1 MVYTEHKGKVN
12 NYKEKIMKERHW
24 SAESTLNTLYIG
36 NELYMGT
43 ELWYVNE
50 GSASVCMYTCVC
62 RLHKILR
69 GLNNWAKVFKMSS
82 YK

>member
-1 MVYTEHKGKVN
+1 MVIDREVKYVVYTEHKGKVN

-50 GSASVCMYTCVC
+50 GSASVCMYVLYVYYTCMCVC
-62 RLHKILR
+62 
-69 GLNNWAKVFKMSS
+69 V
-82 YK
+82 

>member
-12 NYKEKIMKERHW
+12 NYKEKMIMKERHW

-50 GSASVCMYTCVC
+50 GSASVYVCTVCILYVYVCVYVCVC
-62 RLHKILR
+62 
-69 GLNNWAKVFKMSS
+69 VCVS
-82 YK
+82 YTKY